1 MSLIDPSD
9 TELLELAKLDETG
22 IVNYI
27 LQKSSK
33 PKVNL

>member
-1 MSLIDPSD
+1 MSLIDPAD
-9 TELLELAKLDETG
+9 TELLELAKLDEAG

-33 PKVNL
+33 QNNNL